1 MSARKWYCT
10 QGAFISL
17 EACRVPRSHSCVL
30 SILLVLQVIAYNKID
45 LPDSGDYIE
54 EVREFLLGR
63 GLAPEDVH
71 AISAVTG
78 QGVIGVVRRA
88 RELLD
93 QLPSEVSTD
102 LLVISSCAQSGVC
115 SRGCARN
122 ERGNRAGRARRC
134 QRSSRALGSAA
145 K

>member
-1 MSARKWYCT
+1 M
-10 QGAFISL
+10 
-17 EACRVPRSHSCVL
+17 
-30 SILLVLQVIAYNKID
+30 VLQVIAYNKID

-102 LLVISSCAQSGVC
+102 LPANFLCAQSGVC
-115 SRGCARN
+115 SGGYARN
-122 ERGNRAGRARRC
+122 ERGIRAGRARRC
-134 QRSSRALGSAA
+134 QKSLIAPESAA